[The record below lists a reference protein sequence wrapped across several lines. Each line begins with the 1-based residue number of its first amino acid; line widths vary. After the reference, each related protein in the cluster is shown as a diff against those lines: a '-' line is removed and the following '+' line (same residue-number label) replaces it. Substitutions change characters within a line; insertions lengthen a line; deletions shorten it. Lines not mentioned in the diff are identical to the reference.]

1 MDFSDCATN
10 HEELMRE
17 IALKRASNHAPAL
30 PATGECH
37 WCGDSVPPGHRF
49 CDADCRDMHEVR
61 TRMERINGRKDV
73 A

>member
-1 MDFSDCATN
+1 MDFSDAATY

-17 IALKRASNHAPAL
+17 LALKRAASHATVL

-37 WCGDSVPPGHRF
+37 WCDASVPDGHRF
-49 CDADCRDMHEVR
+49 CDRDCRDMFEKQE
-61 TRMERINGRKDV
+61 RMERINGRKDV